1 MPISLAKA
9 GARKLVLAP
18 DIRARFASFG
28 RRVLRREGVRR
39 ERVTV
44 ILADDALLRRLN
56 RTYRAKDKATDVLSF
71 TYADMAGGA
80 APADASAMPPRVLE
94 GELYISLDRLLIQ
107 ARRYRH
113 TPGREL
119 LRLVTHG
126 LLHLCGHD
134 HMKPGERRLMRAA
147 EKRAMTRDLP
157 PRGEAAFEAVVRAG
171 LS

>member
-9 GARKLVLAP
+9 GARRLVLAP
-18 DIRARFASFG
+18 DVRARFTIYG
-28 RRVLRREGVRR
+28 RRVLRREGVRQ
-39 ERVTV
+39 EDVSV

-56 RTYRAKDKATDVLSF
+56 RTYRSKDRATDVLSF
-71 TYADMAGGA
+71 TYTDRIGTNGA
-80 APADASAMPPRVLE
+80 RALE
-94 GELYISLDRLLIQ
+94 GEIFISLDRLLVQ

-113 TPGREL
+113 GPGREL

-134 HMKPGERRLMRAA
+134 HMKPGERQIMRAA
-147 EKRAMTRDLP
+147 EKKALAGDLP

-171 LS
+171 LA

>member
-1 MPISLAKA
+1 MPISVAKA
-9 GARKLVLAP
+9 GARSLVLASP
-18 DIRARFASFG
+18 QRTRFAAYG

-44 ILADDALLRRLN
+44 ILADDSLLRSLN
-56 RTYRAKDKATDVLSF
+56 RTYRGKDRATDVLSF
-71 TYADMAGGA
+71 TYTDTG
-80 APADASAMPPRVLE
+80 PESASRLLE
-94 GELYISLDRLLIQ
+94 GELYISLDRLLVQ

-134 HMKPGERRLMRAA
+134 HMKPGERRVMRQA
-147 EKRAMTRDLP
+147 EKIAITRDLTIP
-157 PRGEAAFEAVVRAG
+157 GVAAFEAVVRAG
-171 LS
+171 VS